1 LSPRA
6 RRHLAVAVT
15 RQAIDIRKAKTGK
28 PFPEALANLAFASR
42 PRTGYT
48 RRNSFGRSPWRRK
61 TCRHERAKLLS
72 NLSTCHIN
80 EGRPQQAIE
89 YLNQALALRPDLVGA
104 QFNRGLANL
113 EARQLETGL
122 AGLRDAG
129 SRAASADR
137 TYRDIPEWD
146 GTPDQTVIVWG
157 EQGIGD
163 EILFASCLP
172 DMVKHSKKV
181 ILDCHPRL
189 VATFKRSFPTV
200 DVHGT
205 RKIQGEL
212 EWLDDV
218 EADGSICISSL
229 PKFFRNCDQDFPGR
243 PFLKRGP
250 HAPLEGRRPKVGLA
264 WAGGTKK
271 TRNDL
276 RSIPLEQW
284 VPILRAV
291 DADFYSLQYTQ
302 TAAREVCE
310 MEEATGFRIRHYP
323 SWVECRDYD
332 KTISF
337 VASLDLTITVCTA
350 VHHASNAVGTP
361 TWTLV
366 PSKPAWRYGEKGHL
380 WYHCT
385 NTFYRQRQ
393 EEEGWTE
400 TIERVAADL
409 REAF

>member
-1 LSPRA
+1 MSTLYDQAKVHLDRGEMDQAASA
-6 RRHLAVAVT
+6 LIHHLNGNFLDESALMMLGGVLVAKGQTGLAVAVT

-28 PFPEALANLAFASR
+28 PFPEALANLAGAF
-42 PRTGYT
+42 
-48 RRNSFGRSPWRRK
+48 K
-61 TCRHERAKLLS
+61 TENRLHEAEQLWQIALEAEDLPHERAKLLS

-113 EARQLETGL
+113 EAGNWKQGWLDYETGFKS
-122 AGLRDAG
+122 GER
-129 SRAASADR
+129 RTR

-284 VPILRAV
+284 FRSSAPSIMPTSTRCNTRRPRRVKCARWRKRPAFASGTIRAG
-291 DADFYSLQYTQ
+291 SS
-302 TAAREVCE
+302 ARI
-310 MEEATGFRIRHYP
+310 TTRRL
-323 SWVECRDYD
+323 
-332 KTISF
+332 
-337 VASLDLTITVCTA
+337 ASSRRST
-350 VHHASNAVGTP
+350 
-361 TWTLV
+361 
-366 PSKPAWRYGEKGHL
+366 
-380 WYHCT
+380 
-385 NTFYRQRQ
+385 
-393 EEEGWTE
+393 
-400 TIERVAADL
+400 
-409 REAF
+409 